1 VSHRNNEIIG
11 IIICFLPYQTLN
23 KDIYLRPEQITNL
36 TSSINDTISSLKD
49 IDTILADTSDDL
61 ELANSLK
68 KQADKAK

>member
-1 VSHRNNEIIG
+1 LS
-11 IIICFLPYQTLN
+11 YQTLN
-23 KDIYLRPEQITNL
+23 KDIYLRPEQITSL